1 MNSKLNVKQ
10 WIIAAIAVFVFS
22 SIWNFL
28 VARLIMAPSY
38 PSLFPA
44 PPESADVMTQRVLIY
59 LARAITALL
68 FVYVFTR
75 GYEGKPGVGEGLRYG
90 LLIGL
95 LIQVPGVFYSQ
106 ISSGFPTGFVVLR
119 GVFGLAD
126 QILSGTIVGM
136 IYKGQPKPAA

>member
-1 MNSKLNVKQ
+1 MSSKLNVKQ

-22 SIWNFL
+22 SVWIFL
-28 VARLIMAPSY
+28 TTRLVTAPSY

-44 PPESADVMTQRVLIY
+44 PPESADVMMQRLLIY
-59 LARAITALL
+59 LGRAITALL
-68 FVYVFTR
+68 FAYVFTR

-106 ISSGFPTGFVVLR
+106 VSSGLPTGFVVLR

-126 QILSGTIVGM
+126 QILSGIIVGM
-136 IYKGQPKPAA
+136 IYKGQPKPTA